1 MIKGFTLLLAAAILI
16 TATPSQAQIML
27 RPSVTVTGNVIHLG
41 DLFANAGLAAD
52 DTIAAAP
59 ALGMRATYSSAWL
72 AAVAREHGLD
82 WAPASEFN
90 QSVVERASRLIGA
103 DAIAQRLL
111 QNLAPNVQGAD
122 AEIRFDSSSLRLFVP
137 AEAQDDIAIDGLNF
151 DQRTGRF
158 SAFVSAPAGATD
170 AQRLRVTGR
179 LVVEIEIPVPNRAVA
194 INEILSARD
203 VERIKLSRER
213 ISSDT
218 LTDPAQ
224 LIGKAARHAL
234 RAEQP
239 LRTGDVQEPLVIH
252 KGDLVTIELRTATM
266 QLATQGKAL
275 EDAAIGATVRV
286 TNTQSNR
293 TIDTIAAGQNLVR
306 AVSSD
311 KVAVR

>member
-1 MIKGFTLLLAAAILI
+1 MIKWFTLVLAAAILI
-16 TATPSQAQIML
+16 AARPSQAQIML
-27 RPSVTVTGNVIHLG
+27 RPSVTVTGNVVHLG

-52 DTIAAAP
+52 DIVAAAP
-59 ALGMRATYSSAWL
+59 GLGMRATYSSAWL
-72 AAVAREHGLD
+72 AAIAREHGLD
-82 WAPASEFN
+82 WIPASEFN
-90 QSVVERASRLIGA
+90 QSVVERASRLISA

-111 QNLAPNVQGAD
+111 QNLAPNAQGTD

-137 AEAQDDIAIDGLNF
+137 AEAQDDITIDGLNF

-179 LVVEIEIPVPNRAVA
+179 LVIEIEIPVPNRAVA
-194 INEILSARD
+194 INEVLGARD
-203 VERIKLSRER
+203 VERIRISRER
-213 ISSDT
+213 VSSDT
-218 LTDPAQ
+218 LTDPSQ

-239 LRTGDVQEPLVIH
+239 LRAGDVQEPLVVH
-252 KGDLVTIELRTATM
+252 KGDLVTIELRTAAM
-266 QLATQGKAL
+266 ELATQGKAL
-275 EDAAIGATVRV
+275 EDGAIGATVRV

-293 TIDTIAAGQNLVR
+293 TIDTIAAGPNLVR
-306 AVSSD
+306 AVTSD